1 MPPSSLNRETKLR
14 DERLKMLCESITISA
29 LLYGLGNA
37 LAENSWIK
45 FSDFLVEKIDE
56 YMNLE

>member
-1 MPPSSLNRETKLR
+1 
-14 DERLKMLCESITISA
+14 MLCESITISA

-56 YMNLE
+56 YMNLEQLKEFK